1 MPVIREI
8 ERDPRYRRVRGR
20 TEGVALKG
28 RAAGRSKLDADSISL
43 ISGEQSAGMD
53 KEEKEAKRQD
63 KRKGKE

>member
-1 MPVIREI
+1 M
-8 ERDPRYRRVRGR
+8 
-20 TEGVALKG
+20 ALKG

-63 KRKGKE
+63 KRRGKE